1 HPSSA
6 RRPSTASRKSPLY
19 RCIIESSR
27 LPPVWPPSR
36 ACSSVGSRASST
48 RRASRALRDNAS
60 AHLRMSPGGSTPSS
74 SRSCPELPPLS
85 NIVTTALS
93 RSHGL
98 CFKPPSRLGNP
109 VPPPKQPTFSS
120 RKRMG
125 DLILVLG
132 PWSLVLGPWSLVL
145 GPWSL
150 VLGPWSLVVGDGSWS
165 A

>member
-1 HPSSA
+1 
-6 RRPSTASRKSPLY
+6 
-19 RCIIESSR
+19 
-27 LPPVWPPSR
+27 
-36 ACSSVGSRASST
+36 
-48 RRASRALRDNAS
+48 
-60 AHLRMSPGGSTPSS
+60 GGSTPSS

-120 RKRMG
+120 RRRMG

-132 PWSLVLGPWSLVL
+132 R
-145 GPWSL
+145 
-150 VLGPWSLVVGDGSWS
+150 WSLVVGRRSWVVGRGSWVVGRGS
-165 A
+165 RVMVMERLMTNDE